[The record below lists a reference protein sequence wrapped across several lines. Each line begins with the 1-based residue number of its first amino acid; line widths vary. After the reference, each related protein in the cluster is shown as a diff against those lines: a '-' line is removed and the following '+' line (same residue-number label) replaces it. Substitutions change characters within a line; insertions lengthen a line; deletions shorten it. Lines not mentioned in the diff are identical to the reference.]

1 MILGGC
7 FDMMIR
13 LLIYTK
19 VMVTKTSLRSQRC
32 NGCSLL
38 KGIPIYFYLLQ
49 ASKPSFIHASQ
60 KTSLESNPVLFVWK
74 QFVIL
79 MYPSSHNHGSQKWV
93 PPVVV
98 TFQIQ
103 SFSTSRFMGERVTC
117 NQNPPK
123 NSSPPPSAP
132 DRIAGVLKAQD
143 IVSWSGRPWRIQKLK
158 QKHGKKHGELEEGK
172 QIWCIYEWLL
182 YIYIIYKYIQL
193 QGTTVT
199 YPT

>member
-13 LLIYTK
+13 LLLYTK

-60 KTSLESNPVLFVWK
+60 KHLLNQIQFFFVWK

-79 MYPSSHNHGSQKWV
+79 MYSTLPPIIMEVKNGS

-103 SFSTSRFMGERVTC
+103 SFSTSRIMGERVTC

-182 YIYIIYKYIQL
+182 YIYNSRERN
-193 QGTTVT
+193 
-199 YPT
+199 